1 MLYPFIK
8 SSGNICESSP
18 AVRGFDYV
26 ADDNATTRIRALT
39 TTMATPS
46 TAKNLADVLSRIT
59 VASSQ
64 RASTST
70 ATRLV
75 AVSKT
80 KPVEQ
85 LREVYDAGH
94 KIFGENYV
102 QEILEKA
109 PKLPKD
115 ISWHFVGHIQS
126 NKAKALVQGV
136 PNLKVVET
144 VDSKKLADKLNVAVE
159 QCKAL
164 REERLLDVMVQVN
177 TSGEESKYGVAPGEN
192 VVDLAKHIRD
202 NCKELKL
209 IGLMTIGMPDYTS
222 KPENFDCLKEERKR
236 VCDALDLGED
246 YERALELSMG
256 MSGDFENAIAMGSTN
271 VRVGSTIF
279 GARDYSK

>member
-1 MLYPFIK
+1 
-8 SSGNICESSP
+8 
-18 AVRGFDYV
+18 
-26 ADDNATTRIRALT
+26 
-39 TTMATPS
+39 MATPS

-64 RASTST
+64 RATT
-70 ATRLV
+70 NARLV

-222 KPENFDCLKEERKR
+222 KPENFDRLKEERKTR
-236 VCDALDLGED
+236 D

>member
-1 MLYPFIK
+1 M
-8 SSGNICESSP
+8 
-18 AVRGFDYV
+18 
-26 ADDNATTRIRALT
+26 
-39 TTMATPS
+39 

-59 VASSQ
+59 VACSKRSSSSSS
-64 RASTST
+64 ATT
-70 ATRLV
+70 TTTRLV

-85 LREVYDAGH
+85 LREVYDCGH

-109 PKLPKD
+109 PQLPKD
-115 ISWHFVGHIQS
+115 IEWHFVGHIQS

-136 PNLKVVET
+136 PNLSVVET

-159 QCKAL
+159 QNKAL

-177 TSGEESKYGVAPGEN
+177 TSGEESKYGVTPGEN

-202 NCKELKL
+202 NCKQLKL

-222 KPENFDCLKEERKR
+222 RPENFECLREERKR
-236 VCDALDLGED
+236 VCDALGLGED

>member
-1 MLYPFIK
+1 M
-8 SSGNICESSP
+8 S
-18 AVRGFDYV
+18 A
-26 ADDNATTRIRALT
+26 
-39 TTMATPS
+39 PS
-46 TAKNLADVLSRIT
+46 AMTAKNLADVLSRIT
-59 VASSQ
+59 VACSKRSSSSSS
-64 RASTST
+64 STT
-70 ATRLV
+70 TTRLV

-85 LREVYDAGH
+85 LREVYDCGH

-109 PKLPKD
+109 PQLPKD
-115 ISWHFVGHIQS
+115 IEWHFVGHIQS

-136 PNLKVVET
+136 PNLSVVET

-159 QCKAL
+159 QNKAL

-177 TSGEESKYGVAPGEN
+177 TSGEESKYGVAPGEK

-202 NCKELKL
+202 NCKQLKL

-222 KPENFDCLKEERKR
+222 RPENFECLREERKR
-236 VCDALDLGED
+236 VCDALGLGED

>member
-1 MLYPFIK
+1 M
-8 SSGNICESSP
+8 
-18 AVRGFDYV
+18 
-26 ADDNATTRIRALT
+26 
-39 TTMATPS
+39 TPS
-46 TAKNLADVLSRIT
+46 TAARNVADVLSRISSACSK
-59 VASSQ
+59 ASPPPT
-64 RASTST
+64 R

-85 LREVYDAGH
+85 LKEVYDAGH

-109 PKLPKD
+109 PKLPSD
-115 ISWHFVGHIQS
+115 IRWHFVGHIQS
-126 NKAKALVQGV
+126 NKAKALVQGI
-136 PNLKVVET
+136 PNLAVVET
-144 VDSKKLADKLNVAVE
+144 VDSKKLADKLNAAVE
-159 QCKAL
+159 QCKSL

-202 NCKELKL
+202 NCKQLKL

-222 KPENFDCLKEERKR
+222 RPENFERLKEERKR
-236 VCDALDLGED
+236 VCEALGLGDD
-246 YERALELSMG
+246 YEQALELSMG